1 MGVGLLLVGR
11 IVFVV
16 FLGTQALVLA
26 LYSDHYGEG
35 STTAPLAAIYVGA
48 FLALMASCTKFDEI
62 SWLWF
67 VWLLYS
73 VAFTAMV
80 GAIFGRIV
88 IPHKLQNE
96 SFFGPNVLK
105 MTLCIAPV
113 ELLLLLNTA
122 TDVPAY
128 HKALTE
134 LSFTATLDLFDGIE
148 MLNVILEN
156 GEGPNAIAV
165 GTSTTILV
173 FVCAFFLLSFMGI
186 LEIKPL
192 MEGLRGEETVKL
204 RKCVFRI
211 GSVFRSVVNASF
223 LILRIYLWS
232 NNGLSGAIFITK
244 NIISLVLIVIRF
256 LLVSRYV

>member
-1 MGVGLLLVGR
+1 MGVFVGR

-16 FLGTQALVLA
+16 FLGTQALFLA
-26 LYSDHYGEG
+26 LYSYHYGEG
-35 STTAPLAAIYVGA
+35 SAPLAAIYVGA

-62 SWLWF
+62 GWLWF

-73 VAFTAMV
+73 VAFTEMV

-88 IPHKLQNE
+88 NPHKLQNE

-105 MTLCIAPV
+105 MTLCIAPA

-165 GTSTTILV
+165 GTSIQLSW
-173 FVCAFFLLSFMGI
+173 FLSSHSSCSRSWKFWKSSRLWKES
-186 LEIKPL
+186 EEKKP
-192 MEGLRGEETVKL
+192 
-204 RKCVFRI
+204 
-211 GSVFRSVVNASF
+211 
-223 LILRIYLWS
+223 
-232 NNGLSGAIFITK
+232 
-244 NIISLVLIVIRF
+244 
-256 LLVSRYV
+256 